1 MELNIFEEIQQK
13 RSSVK
18 DLANLALE
26 WKWINKRRY
35 AEILEKIENDTL
47 TIGVIGQ
54 MKCGKSTFINAFLF
68 KDLILP
74 AATTPMTASLSI
86 ITYGEKKSIKAEFY
100 SNKEWEEIELMAS
113 RDLSSTDD
121 ESIRLKIKSA
131 KELKSKSSA
140 ITSKLSSLLGNTK
153 LDSFE
158 SLKNYVSAD
167 GIYAP
172 ITKSVTIYYPETW
185 LKGIELVDT
194 PGFNDPM
201 VSREERTKK
210 FLKKAD
216 VVVMLLYAG
225 RAFDAV
231 DKNIIFEQV
240 RNVGIGKV
248 LIGINKYDINYL
260 QGDKI
265 EDIKNNVSHEIEK
278 VCRTEEYRDS
288 PIREV
293 LKGLEPIPFSAHMA
307 LMSHLPLAQI
317 RADKDLSEHWYKI
330 CDNFEIS
337 SQAEMN
343 RDSLISDLESAIK
356 ATVEK
361 SKSEILI
368 KKSIDIIFQA
378 GLKKEANIESQISE
392 KNALLNSFS
401 LSPDDLEKRIKGLH
415 KVQKR
420 MQLQTKKELYDLGV
434 IYDEYIKK
442 VKKDISKTISK
453 YREELRIIVNNN
465 PIKEIE
471 HKLGD
476 KINAL
481 ANDILNIINYYQEK
495 TKNKLISS
503 IEEFSTDVEELIDKY
518 VSEPEYLID
527 SFKLSVKIKLKEIK
541 TNDIDDHDI
550 DDEDNEKYP
559 LWIDAI
565 CIISDFLKDILFLP
579 IPGFLLS
586 KVFEKSE
593 KNKCHEEIT
602 NICDDLEDEYLP
614 QQIKKL
620 EEVKPKY
627 LNAFESTTN
636 KDIIG
641 SLTSEMETF
650 KEKETTLNKIK
661 EEIKSL
667 LKEKNITSNQIA
679 EMKLKKNIV

>member
-35 AEILEKIENDTL
+35 AEILEEIENDTL

-100 SNKEWEEIELMAS
+100 SNKEWEEIEFMAS
-113 RDLSSTDD
+113 GDLSSTDD

-378 GLKKEANIESQISE
+378 GLKKEANIESQISK

-401 LSPDDLEKRIKGLH
+401 LSDDDLEKRIKGLH

-420 MQLQTKKELYDLGV
+420 MQLLTKKELYNLGEL
-434 IYDEYIKK
+434 YDEYIKK
-442 VKKDISKTISK
+442 VEKDISKTISK

-465 PIKEIE
+465 PIKDIE
-471 HKLGD
+471 HKLED

-481 ANDILNIINYYQEK
+481 ANDILNIIDYYQEK

-503 IEEFSTDVEELIDKY
+503 IEEFSTDVEELINKY

-579 IPGFLLS
+579 IPNFLLS
-586 KVFEKSE
+586 KIFEKNVRE
-593 KNKCHEEIT
+593 ECHEEIT
-602 NICDDLEDEYLP
+602 KICDDLCNEYLP

-627 LNAFESTTN
+627 LNVFESTTN
-636 KDIIG
+636 KDIIS
-641 SLTSEMETF
+641 SLTSEMETL
-650 KEKETTLNKIK
+650 KEKETTLTKIK

>member
-378 GLKKEANIESQISE
+378 GLKKEANIESQISK

-495 TKNKLISS
+495 TKMLKNLLI
-503 IEEFSTDVEELIDKY
+503 
-518 VSEPEYLID
+518 
-527 SFKLSVKIKLKEIK
+527 
-541 TNDIDDHDI
+541 NM
-550 DDEDNEKYP
+550 
-559 LWIDAI
+559 
-565 CIISDFLKDILFLP
+565 FL
-579 IPGFLLS
+579 
-586 KVFEKSE
+586 
-593 KNKCHEEIT
+593 NQ
-602 NICDDLEDEYLP
+602 NI
-614 QQIKKL
+614 
-620 EEVKPKY
+620 
-627 LNAFESTTN
+627 
-636 KDIIG
+636 
-641 SLTSEMETF
+641 
-650 KEKETTLNKIK
+650 
-661 EEIKSL
+661 
-667 LKEKNITSNQIA
+667 
-679 EMKLKKNIV
+679 

>member
-527 SFKLSVKIKLKEIK
+527 SYKLSVKVKLKEIK